1 MRVRKRTLVQKFFA
15 DRGTHLA
22 AMVAYFALLS
32 FVRRGAGRRRER
44 VDLYYDDGSM
54 VSLPDGSP
62 ESERLLSLGRDALRA
77 ART

>member
-1 MRVRKRTLVQKFFA
+1 MRRLLGLGALV
-15 DRGTHLA
+15 G
-22 AMVAYFALLS
+22 FALALAS

-62 ESERLLSLGRDALRA
+62 ESERLLALGRDALRT
-77 ART
+77 ARG